1 MAGRAT
7 SLHQATT
14 DIMNFPREEYDER
27 IARVRAEMSRRGM
40 DMLLLFGQE
49 AINWTSGFY
58 TPAHFAYAAFGLPLE
73 GEPFLVIRYLE
84 EKAARVTTWVEDIQ
98 TYWDHEDPIE
108 ATRRAVESRGLS
120 NARIALDKQAWY
132 LTADRYDR
140 LKAALPSATLLDEE
154 RLIDLLRIRKS
165 PLELDCMRAS
175 ARIVEAALK
184 GAIEATKEGV
194 TERDVAAAMAFAR
207 LKAGSD
213 LPVDGVLTTG
223 ERTLEGHG
231 PWTDRVLRRSDALHY
246 EFHGIKNH
254 YWTRILRTGV
264 LGEPTDDQ
272 WRTAN
277 TILAA
282 QDIGLGMM
290 KAGASAIA
298 IDAAM
303 RAPMLEAGL
312 KQRHAYTNRL
322 GYGLGLNFRPSPG
335 EFIREFTPSCDFEL
349 EEGMVFHMI
358 MAANGLGY
366 SDTVVVTRDGI
377 EFITKFPREFLVL

>member
-1 MAGRAT
+1 
-7 SLHQATT
+7 
-14 DIMNFPREEYDER
+14 MNFPKEEYDER
-27 IARVRAEMSRRGM
+27 VARVRAEMGRRGM

-73 GEPFLVIRYLE
+73 GKPFLVIRYLE
-84 EKAARVTTWVEDIQ
+84 EKAARVTTWVEDIR
-98 TYWDHEDPIE
+98 TYWDHEDPVE
-108 ATRRAVESRGLS
+108 ATRQAVESRGL
-120 NARIALDKQAWY
+120 AAGRIALDKQAWY

-140 LKAALPSATLLDEE
+140 LKDALPSADFMDEA
-154 RLIDLLRIRKS
+154 RLVDMLRIRKS
-165 PLELDCMRAS
+165 PLELATMRTS

-184 GAIEATKEGV
+184 GAIDATKEGV
-194 TERDVAAAMAFAR
+194 TERDVAAAMAYAR

-231 PWTDRVLRRSDALHY
+231 PWTDRVLRRGDALHY

-264 LGEPTDDQ
+264 LGEPTDEQ
-272 WRTAN
+272 WRTAD
-277 TILAA
+277 TILKS
-282 QDIGLGMM
+282 QDIGLSMM
-290 KAGASAIA
+290 KAGASAIE

-312 KQRHAYTNRL
+312 KQRHSYTNRL
-322 GYGLGLNFRPSPG
+322 GYGMGLNFRPSPG
-335 EFIREFTPSCDFEL
+335 EFIREFTPSCDFVL

-366 SDTVVVTRDGI
+366 SDTVAVTRDGI
-377 EFITKFPREFLVL
+377 EFITKFPREFLVLK

>member
-1 MAGRAT
+1 
-7 SLHQATT
+7 
-14 DIMNFPREEYDER
+14 MNFPKQEFDER
-27 IARVRAEMSRRGM
+27 VARVRAGMKSRGM
-40 DMLLLFGQE
+40 DMLLLYGQE

-73 GEPFLVIRYLE
+73 GEPFLVIRYIE
-84 EKAARVTTWVEDIQ
+84 EKAARVTTWVEDIR
-98 TYWDHEDPIE
+98 TYWDHEDPVE
-108 ATRRAVESRGLS
+108 ATKRAVESRSLGT
-120 NARIALDKQAWY
+120 ARIALDKQAWY

-140 LKAALPSATLLDEE
+140 LKAALPSAIFVDES
-154 RLIDLLRIRKS
+154 RMIDELRIIKS
-165 PLELDCMRAS
+165 PLELDTMRKS
-175 ARIVEAALK
+175 ARIVEAALQ

-231 PWTDRVLRRSDALHY
+231 PWTDRVLRRGDALHY

-264 LGEPTDDQ
+264 LGAEPTDDQ
-272 WRTAN
+272 WHTAD
-277 TILAA
+277 TILKS
-282 QDIGLGMM
+282 QDIGLSMM
-290 KAGASAIA
+290 KAGARSLD

-312 KQRHAYTNRL
+312 KQRASYTNRL
-322 GYGLGLNFRPSPG
+322 GYGMGLNFRPSPG
-335 EFIREFTPSCDFEL
+335 EFIREFTPSCDFIL

-366 SDTVVVTRDGI
+366 SDTVAVTKDGI
-377 EFITKFPREFLVL
+377 EFLTKFPREFVVLK